1 MKSNYYTCKGK
12 KLRIDRI
19 LEEAASLFTSS
30 GKDSTPKEIKEAKLK
45 EIELINQI
53 AEIDQAFAERCG
65 WKPKL
70 N

>member
-1 MKSNYYTCKGK
+1 MKSTYFTCKGK

-19 LEEAASLFTSS
+19 LHEAANLFTSN
-30 GKDSTPKEIKEAKLK
+30 GKNSTPEEIKEAKLK

-53 AEIDQAFAERCG
+53 AEIDPAFAERCG

>member
-30 GKDSTPKEIKEAKLK
+30 GKDSTLAEINIAKQKEK
-45 EIELINQI
+45 ELINQI
-53 AEIDQAFAERCG
+53 SKIDKSFAEKCG
-65 WKPKL
+65 WKP
-70 N
+70 